1 MDIVLSSKAILLRS
15 SGDICGECYTEW
27 VQDIILDETIDLD
40 AKTLCSGGPISAAFR
55 KNN

>member
-1 MDIVLSSKAILLRS
+1 MDIVLSSKAMLLRS